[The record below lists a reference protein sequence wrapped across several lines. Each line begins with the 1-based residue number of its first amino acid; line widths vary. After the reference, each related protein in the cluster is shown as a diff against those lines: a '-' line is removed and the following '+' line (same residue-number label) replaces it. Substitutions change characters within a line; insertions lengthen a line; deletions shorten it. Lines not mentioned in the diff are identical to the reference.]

1 MRRHTA
7 GMSTALGI
15 LGLLGAALSGLLG
28 LGLLVFS
35 LWPLSEQGQAEG
47 ALTAG
52 LVFAG
57 LGLLGL
63 VGSGALAWWAVRRL
77 RARPPR

>member
-1 MRRHTA
+1 M
-7 GMSTALGI
+7 TALSD
-15 LGLLGAALSGLLG
+15 L

-35 LWPLSEQGQAEG
+35 LWRLSEQGQAEG
-47 ALTAG
+47 ALAAG
-52 LVFAG
+52 LVCAG

-63 VGSGALAWWAVRRL
+63 VGSGALAWWTVRRL